1 LTSSSITANSIAAKS
16 MTSQGLTPPAI
27 AAEPITAEAIA
38 AEPIAAEAIA
48 AEAIAA
54 DGLADDGNGSQGPP
68 GDGPA
73 PSVPLTVHWREQG
86 KVIHHQVPAGEYI
99 LRSFEQQGDPLPFS
113 CRQGCCT
120 ACAVRVLQGSIDQ
133 RESLGLSQ
141 ALRDQGYGLLCV
153 ARATGPLVVETQAE
167 DEVYELQFGRFFGRG
182 KVRSGLPLEE
192 E

>member
-1 LTSSSITANSIAAKS
+1 LTSSSITANSNAAKR

-38 AEPIAAEAIA
+38 AEPIVAEAIA

-73 PSVPLTVHWREQG
+73 PSFPITVHWREQG
-86 KVIHHQVPAGEYI
+86 KVIHHQVPAGEHI
-99 LRSFEQQGDPLPFS
+99 LLSFEQQGDPLPFS